1 MSIEPTPTS
10 NRGAPPEGAGSK
22 LRSLTP
28 SHNTAL
34 LLLLAAAILAAGV
47 ALAGL
52 LTSRPP
58 GDDSPEAGFARD
70 MMVHHAQAVQMADI
84 VRDKTQNDAIRYL
97 ATDIEL
103 SQQAQIGMMQGWM
116 GEWSLPMSG
125 SEPAMSWMGHPTDGL
140 MPGMAAPD
148 EIDLLSKAPPQE
160 ADKLFLMLMV
170 NHHQAALPMAQAI
183 LDRTNR
189 PNVRQLAEAIKT
201 SQQLEIT
208 QMKSMLASRVSD
220 TAKVYLKPQNGSHT
234 RGSATLSKTEGG
246 GGVRVE
252 LNVSGLPKPNTI
264 YLSHIHPGSCAAG
277 EQDEG
282 GAAHEEG
289 HHRQH
294 GAASAQEI
302 EWPLSQVQSDAQG
315 NGTSTTTLNDTSMA
329 DLFTAGGLKHINI
342 HAAGSGDPPVLA
354 CSDLY

>member
-22 LRSLTP
+22 LRSLSP

-34 LLLLAAAILAAGV
+34 LLLLAAAILAAGA

-140 MPGMAAPD
+140 MPGMAKPD
-148 EIDLLSKAPPQE
+148 EIHLLSKAPPQE

-208 QMKSMLASRVSD
+208 QMKSMLASRVGD

-234 RGSATLSKTEGG
+234 MGSATLSKTEGG
-246 GGVRVE
+246 GVRME
-252 LNVSGLPKPNTI
+252 LNVSGLPTPNTT
-264 YLSHIHPGSCAAG
+264 YLAHIHPGTCAAG

-289 HHRQH
+289 HHREH

-302 EWPLSQVQSDAQG
+302 ERPLSQVQSDAQG
-315 NGTSTTTLNDTSMA
+315 NGTSTTKLNDTSMA
-329 DLFTAGGLKHINI
+329 DLFTTGGLKHINV
-342 HAAGSGDPPVLA
+342 HAAGSGNPPVLA
-354 CSDLY
+354 CADLY